1 MLTQKNKL
9 DFTNQNV
16 YVGFDVH
23 RKNWKVSILMENV
36 FHKTFSQDPK
46 PELLYQYLKRNF
58 PGANY
63 HTAYEAGFC
72 GFWIHNAL
80 TSYGVNSMV
89 VNPADIP
96 TTVKEI
102 IQKEDARD
110 SLKIAKALRGKT
122 LRPIYIP
129 KISTCDDRALV
140 RTRTTLTRDLA
151 RNKNR
156 VKSYLSFQGIEIPD
170 IHQCGSKTWTKN
182 FIDWLSSV
190 RLQTNSG
197 IENLNIYIEECKN
210 LKNAKLKV
218 TRKIRE
224 ISKTEPYNKS
234 TALLQTIPGIGL
246 ITAMEILTEI
256 EDINRFKNFDHF
268 VSYIGIIPST
278 NSSGEKDRVGEM
290 TSRGHSI
297 LRSSIIESAWVAM
310 RIDTALTKKYLELSL
325 RMNAQ
330 KAIVRIAKKLLSR
343 IFYVLKNEKTY
354 VYHKINNFKPIKTSK
369 KCETGI
375 APLQ

>member
-1 MLTQKNKL
+1 MQTQRNKL
-9 DFTNQNV
+9 DFSNQNV

-23 RKNWKVSILMENV
+23 KKNWKVTVLLDNL

-46 PELLYQYLKRNF
+46 PELLYGYLRKNF
-58 PGANY
+58 PGAQY

-72 GFWIHNAL
+72 GFWIHNQL

-110 SLKIAKALRGKT
+110 SLKIAKALRAQI
-122 LRPIYIP
+122 LQPIYIP
-129 KISTCDDRALV
+129 KVSTCDDRALV
-140 RTRTTLTRDLA
+140 RTRTTLTKDLA

-156 VKSYLSFQGIEIPD
+156 VKAFLNFQGIEIPE
-170 IHQCGSKTWTKN
+170 IYKSGSKSWAKN
-182 FIDWLSSV
+182 FISWLRSLP
-190 RLQTNSG
+190 LQTNNG
-197 IENLNIYIEECKN
+197 IENLNIYIEECIN

-224 ISKTEPYNKS
+224 ISKTETYSKNA
-234 TALLQTIPGIGL
+234 ALLETVPGVGL

-256 EDINRFKNFDHF
+256 EAISRFKNFDHF
-268 VSYIGIIPST
+268 VSYVGIIPST
-278 NSSGEKDRVGEM
+278 NSSGEKDRVGEI
-290 TSRGHSI
+290 TCRGHQI
-297 LRSSIIESAWVAM
+297 LRSAIVESAWIAIRV
-310 RIDTALTKKYLELSL
+310 DVALTQKYLELTS
-325 RMNAQ
+325 RMNGQ

-343 IFYVLKNEKTY
+343 IYYVLKNEKPY
-354 VYHKINNFKPIKTSK
+354 VCSVIK
-369 KCETGI
+369 
-375 APLQ
+375 